1 MKDTIPILLPDATP
15 AQTQAYKDPKPT
27 TTNGPIL
34 LNLSSIRP
42 LPKEVP
48 TADDANLTD
57 SRLNETKEPGTQNF
71 ILPSHSNPP
80 ETAIASIQS
89 PADLI
94 KVVDQPQVS
103 KQHRSRKVSK
113 DPLTLVAGAPKV
125 SKSRPRKTKMGPA
138 TGDPPPPSGQK
149 AAYTE
154 DDLLRLLMYRRRQGQ
169 QELEYFRATQ
179 QQKEVEIQ
187 QLRDLSNNLTGQLE
201 EVIQREAQKTSELS
215 KFRANKPIW
224 ENKIKRLSDYVK
236 GLTNDHKRLRDDA
249 DDLQRQ
255 HTDISVTGK
264 ELQSTLQDA
273 QKSAE
278 RERIRFQKLEDDAR
292 HRIETLAQTV
302 QNQST
307 QLRSDE
313 GLLRAERE
321 RSSRLEDQI
330 SKVTASHE
338 QLLHVFTSHRNTIT
352 DKIDHLVHQAKSIVL
367 SSKAREIHS
376 QDPIR
381 PMLEQC
387 VGMLQRLH
395 EADIVKPEDLRK
407 LSDTVDSFVK
417 GCVASRPPS

>member
-1 MKDTIPILLPDATP
+1 MPLPDATP
-15 AQTQAYKDPKPT
+15 AQLQAYKDPKPT
-27 TTNGPIL
+27 ITNGPIT
-34 LNLSSIRP
+34 LNLSSIRA
-42 LPKEVP
+42 LPNKVP
-48 TADDANLTD
+48 MADDDNLAD
-57 SRLNETKEPGTQNF
+57 SRFNETKEPRTENS
-71 ILPSHSNPP
+71 ILPSHSNPF
-80 ETAIASIQS
+80 EIAIASNQS
-89 PADLI
+89 PADLV
-94 KVVDQPQVS
+94 KVVDQPQVR
-103 KQHRSRKVSK
+103 KRNRSRKASK
-113 DPLTLVAGAPKV
+113 DPLNSVAGVAKV
-125 SKSRPRKTKMGPA
+125 SKSRPRKIRMGPA
-138 TGDPPPPSGQK
+138 TGDPPPPSGPK

-201 EVIQREAQKTSELS
+201 EVIQRETQKTSELS

-224 ENKIKRLSDYVK
+224 ENKIKRLIDYVK
-236 GLTNDHKRLRDDA
+236 GLTNDHKRLREDA

-255 HTDISVTGK
+255 HTDIIVTSK
-264 ELQSTLQDA
+264 ELQSTLQVA

-278 RERIRFQKLEDDAR
+278 QERLRSQKLEDDAQ

-302 QNQST
+302 QHQNT
-307 QLRSDE
+307 QLQSDE

-352 DKIDHLVHQAKSIVL
+352 GKIDHLVHQAKSLVL
-367 SSKAREIHS
+367 PTNTPEIQS
-376 QDPIR
+376 PDPIR

-395 EADIVKPEDLRK
+395 QADTVKLEDLRK
-407 LSDTVDSFVK
+407 LSDTVDSFVR
-417 GCVASRPPS
+417 GYLASRP

>member
-1 MKDTIPILLPDATP
+1 M
-15 AQTQAYKDPKPT
+15 
-27 TTNGPIL
+27 
-34 LNLSSIRP
+34 LNLSSIRA
-42 LPKEVP
+42 LLKEVP
-48 TADDANLTD
+48 TAADDTLTD
-57 SRLNETKEPGTQNF
+57 SKFNETKEPRPQNS
-71 ILPSHSNPP
+71 IPPGHRNPT
-80 ETAIASIQS
+80 EIAIASIQS

-94 KVVDQPQVS
+94 RVVDQPQVS
-103 KQHRSRKVSK
+103 KYDRSRKASK
-113 DPLTLVAGAPKV
+113 DPLISVAGAPKV

-138 TGDPPPPSGQK
+138 PGNLPPPSGPK

-169 QELEYFRATQ
+169 EELEYFRATQ
-179 QQKEVEIQ
+179 HQKEVEIQ

-201 EVIQREAQKTSELS
+201 EVIQRETQKTSELS

-224 ENKIKRLSDYVK
+224 ESKIKRLSDYVK

-255 HTDISVTGK
+255 HTDIFVTGK
-264 ELQSTLQDA
+264 ELQSTLHDA

-278 RERIRFQKLEDDAR
+278 QERIRSQKLEDDAR
-292 HRIETLAQTV
+292 HRIETLSQTV
-302 QNQST
+302 QHQNI

-352 DKIDHLVHQAKSIVL
+352 GKIDNLVHQAKSLVL
-367 SSKAREIHS
+367 PSKAPEI
-376 QDPIR
+376 QPPDPIR
-381 PMLEQC
+381 PMIEQC
-387 VGMLQRLH
+387 VGMLQSLH
-395 EADIVKPEDLRK
+395 EADTVKPEDLRK
-407 LSDTVDSFVK
+407 LADTVNSFVR
-417 GCVASRPPS
+417 GYVASRP